1 MIHSTTLTL
10 PLWFDT
16 LKKLKLTER
25 KMPRDVATRWNSTFD
40 MLNFAVEYRV
50 AIDNIAGNKT
60 AALHQ
65 YELDEDKWEIA
76 EQLRNTL
83 KVCDLVFPF
92 LSFFS

>member
-1 MIHSTTLTL
+1 MIHSTTLIL

-50 AIDNIAGNKT
+50 AIDDIAGNKA
-60 AALHQ
+60 AALRQ
-65 YELDEDKWEIA
+65 YELDEDEWEIA

-83 KVCDLVFPF
+83 QVWFPF
-92 LSFFS
+92 LLFLS